1 MPTLPDVTSL
11 GTPSGSSAGRG
22 SAGYGAPAFAHPIAP
37 VEPVKYAPVEAPVVD
52 TGAGLKAAGQGL
64 EKAASALAY
73 TYGHL
78 VADQRKKDF
87 ATADSHYITESG
99 KINTA
104 INQSSNI
111 DEIRKYRES
120 FPLLA
125 KEAAANLPEDQQE
138 LYILKQSRY
147 VSEDQARA
155 DQRIYSVTKAD
166 DISAY
171 GATLNDL
178 AKEYSISQD
187 TAKRAYIHDTAGT
200 LYDQLA
206 AKGYYTPEQIEEY
219 KNKWTIGAVKDRHDL
234 LPPEQRITSL
244 GGVLPGK
251 IAATD
256 IPQHG
261 AALLVAIGAPES
273 NGKYN
278 VRYTPNGG
286 VEFSDLS
293 KHPNIREKIL
303 HGPHAGETSDAA
315 GRYQF
320 LSSTWYGKDGNPGV
334 AQLIGAKDFSEQ
346 SQDRGA
352 WYLAQDDYFAR
363 TRGRSLDADLK
374 TNGLTPE
381 ILSKLADTWEGLK
394 VNPKKAIAAYNA
406 TMSGRTDV
414 TAMMDSGDREASV
427 LPIDTRLRMLT
438 QAISEQNRITSEQA
452 AANKDLERTMKDDV
466 DMVAQTGLP
475 MNGLRERV
483 ATTLGNDAAIY
494 LDTQREYA
502 SAYFSA
508 AKAMETAPDTDLD
521 KIVSGLLP
529 MNESPNYFNQ
539 KHWYDLAVK
548 KSDEIKLQRS
558 KDPVAAVD
566 SSPIVKQ
573 AFETYDPANPA
584 TFQNVVKARLAAQ
597 SDLGILKELQ
607 NVMPDSEA
615 KRYAS
620 VMRPM
625 TQGQANLML
634 QKELIA
640 GVLNDV
646 KNRYGDYT
654 PIAWRQI
661 NSHVQIKGDVGKY
674 LDYVSNQLAQ
684 NKSVAPPTPQQ
695 SESIQQERNASRAAS
710 IGGIQPPQTQ
720 ATSTSNTS
728 PTQQP
733 VRMIVP
739 DVGAINLLR
748 SDPERYM
755 PFFLKKNGWVDYV
768 PADLIQ
774 YVPPEELKKR
784 KVWYPG
790 SSNQAEAPND

>member
-11 GTPSGSSAGRG
+11 GTPSGSAAGRG
-22 SAGYGAPAFAHPIAP
+22 IAGFGTPAFAHPIAP
-37 VEPVKYAPVEAPVVD
+37 VEPIKSAPVEAPVVD
-52 TGAGLKAAGQGL
+52 TGAGLRAIGQGL
-64 EKAASALAY
+64 EKTASAAAFM
-73 TYGHL
+73 YGHI
-78 VADQRKKDF
+78 VADQRKLAF
-87 ATADSHYITESG
+87 GQADSFYINEST
-99 KINTA
+99 KIKQA
-104 INQSSNI
+104 IDQSSNI
-111 DEIRKYRES
+111 DEINQYKSRLSEL
-120 FPLLA
+120 PG
-125 KEAAANLPEDQQE
+125 EAAANLPEDQRE
-138 LYILKQSRY
+138 LYMLKQSRY
-147 VSEDQARA
+147 VA
-155 DQRIYSVTKAD
+155 DDMSHADKRIYSVTKAG
-166 DISAY
+166 DISATY
-171 GATLNDL
+171 GTLDELSTAYATAPD
-178 AKEYSISQD
+178 AK
-187 TAKRAYIHDTAGT
+187 TRAYIHDTAGT

-234 LPPEQRITSL
+234 LPPEQRIVAL

-251 IAATD
+251 IAAND
-256 IPQHG
+256 LPQH
-261 AALLVAIGAPES
+261 AVALLNAIAAPES
-273 NGKYN
+273 NGRYN

-286 VEFSDLS
+286 VEFGDLS
-293 KHPNIREKIL
+293 QHPNVPEKIL
-303 HGPHAGETSDAA
+303 SGPNAGKTSNAA

-320 LSSTWYGKDGNPGV
+320 IKSTWDNIPAQYKGDGS
-334 AQLIGAKDFSEQ
+334 FSEAN
-346 SQDRGA
+346 QDHAA
-352 WYLAQDDYFAR
+352 WFLAQDDYLAR
-363 TRGRSLDADLK
+363 TGGRSLDADLK
-374 TNGLTPE
+374 VNGLTPE
-381 ILSKLADTWEGLK
+381 IVSKLGNTWEGLK
-394 VNPKKAIAAYNA
+394 VNPKKALAAYNA

-695 SESIQQERNASRAAS
+695 SETIQQERNASRAAS

-720 ATSTSNTS
+720 ATTTSTAS